1 MFTHCLLTKHKVLC
15 TGTKNCN
22 RINTRHLEICAVDFA
37 KNGATEAHPA
47 WGNDWLAEDASHGSK
62 LSLGQATG
70 QTKGK
75 VKYLS

>member
-15 TGTKNCN
+15 TGTKKCN

-47 WGNDWLAEDASHGSK
+47 
-62 LSLGQATG
+62 
-70 QTKGK
+70 
-75 VKYLS
+75 